1 MKNEKV
7 MTESKL
13 VDNIHT
19 STKGNQNKW
28 FDGKYWYKA
37 DGLGYEGLAE
47 FVVSSLLKYTNVPNY
62 VEYSLIPLKY
72 KNKAYIGC
80 MSKNFLSEGRTVTLK
95 KLISTY
101 KNKNIYDELSKFET
115 LRDKIKY
122 VVDFVEDITEIKNF
136 GQYLTLMLEIDA
148 FFLNEDRH
156 FNNVSFVVKDDGSFE
171 LCPLYD
177 FGASLFSDSYFDY
190 PIENTYEDCIKSIYA
205 KPFSED
211 FDEQCDAAEQLYGVQ
226 FQYNFSMKEINE
238 ILEIAKEYYNEKI
251 INRVHNTLSAQLHK
265 YKVYQNEN
273 LKFDVRFQ
281 SDKDSY
287 EK

>member
-122 VVDFVEDITEIKNF
+122 VVDFVEDITEIK
-136 GQYLTLMLEIDA
+136 
-148 FFLNEDRH
+148 
-156 FNNVSFVVKDDGSFE
+156 FVRVRI
-171 LCPLYD
+171 LYSVCRE
-177 FGASLFSDSYFDY
+177 ARR
-190 PIENTYEDCIKSIYA
+190 IEYTKRSRKNDCIG
-205 KPFSED
+205 
-211 FDEQCDAAEQLYGVQ
+211 LY
-226 FQYNFSMKEINE
+226 YCK
-238 ILEIAKEYYNEKI
+238 
-251 INRVHNTLSAQLHK
+251 
-265 YKVYQNEN
+265 
-273 LKFDVRFQ
+273 
-281 SDKDSY
+281 
-287 EK
+287 

>member
-13 VDNIHT
+13 VDNIHI

-37 DGLGYEGLAE
+37 DGLGYEGLSE
-47 FVVSSLLKYTNVPNY
+47 FVVSSLLEYTNVQNY
-62 VEYSLIPLKY
+62 VAYALMPLKY

-80 MSKNFLSEGRTVTLK
+80 MSKNFLSEGHTITLK
-95 KLISTY
+95 KLIATH
-101 KNKNIYDELSKFET
+101 KNKNVYDELSKFKT

-122 VVDFVEDITEIKNF
+122 VVDSVEDITEIKNF

-171 LCPLYD
+171 LCPLYNS
-177 FGASLFSDSYFDY
+177 GASLFSDSYFDY

-211 FDEQCDAAEQLYGVQ
+211 FDVSVSHARDFSRELDAL
-226 FQYNFSMKEINE
+226 F
-238 ILEIAKEYYNEKI
+238 
-251 INRVHNTLSAQLHK
+251 LSF
-265 YKVYQNEN
+265 
-273 LKFDVRFQ
+273 LKT
-281 SDKDSY
+281 
-287 EK
+287 